1 MLDFFECTNV
11 QFFQKAT
18 RFPHT
23 YMPLKQKII
32 IHTFLFSSRHIKK
45 HIKVCYTF
53 VCTNIKEKRINMIK
67 IFSTDKVR
75 ELDKYTIQNEP
86 ISSIDL
92 VERAANAFTS
102 EFCRRYSKQNRI
114 IVFAGQ
120 GNNGADAL
128 AISRLLID
136 AGYRV
141 ETYLFNRY
149 MQLSNE
155 CELNKQRLLSMENI
169 EFTEVIYDF
178 EPPILEKQD
187 IIIDGL
193 FGSGLNRPLTGGFAA
208 MVKYINQSES
218 TIVSIDIP
226 SGLFGEDNQ
235 KNDPEA
241 IIRADLTLS
250 FGFPKLSFLL
260 PENAEYVGEWKVLDI
275 LLHPEAIANTATSYF
290 QVTENDIA
298 SVFHPRNRFSHKGT
312 FGHALLIAGSRG
324 KIGAA
329 ILAAQACLKSGTGL
343 LTVHVPQRGEQI
355 LQTAF
360 PEAMVDLDP
369 NQDHFSYVSDIRP
382 FSAIGIGPGLGKHA
396 DSAKALEHLLQ
407 TTEEP
412 VVLDADALNLIA
424 ANKNILKHVPARSIL
439 TPHPKEFDR
448 IAGESNNSY
457 ERLLKAKDFA
467 VNHQVCVVLKGA
479 YTATCTTSGNVY
491 FNSSGNPGMATAGS
505 GDVLTGIILGLLAQG
520 MEPETAAVVGVFL
533 HGTAGDLAAVYQSEE
548 SMIASDII
556 NMLGKAFKQ
565 IK

>member
-1 MLDFFECTNV
+1 
-11 QFFQKAT
+11 
-18 RFPHT
+18 
-23 YMPLKQKII
+23 MPLKQKII

-369 NQDHFSYVSDIRP
+369 NQEHFSYVSDIRP

>member
-1 MLDFFECTNV
+1 
-11 QFFQKAT
+11 
-18 RFPHT
+18 
-23 YMPLKQKII
+23 MPLKQKII

-102 EFCRRYSKQNRI
+102 EFCRRYSRQNRI

>member
-1 MLDFFECTNV
+1 
-11 QFFQKAT
+11 
-18 RFPHT
+18 
-23 YMPLKQKII
+23 MPLKQKII

-424 ANKNILKHVPARSIL
+424 ANKNILKHVPVRSIL